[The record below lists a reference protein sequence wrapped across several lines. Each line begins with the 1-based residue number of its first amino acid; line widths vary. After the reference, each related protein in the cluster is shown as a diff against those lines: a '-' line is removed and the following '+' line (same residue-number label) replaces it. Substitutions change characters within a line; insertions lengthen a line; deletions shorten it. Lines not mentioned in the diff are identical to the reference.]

1 MKKLVLLMLVLG
13 ISINVKAQEVFASA
27 TNKALDGYVTAG
39 YIKNNWGVYA
49 GAPYNED
56 GLFNT
61 QQGTITSKA
70 KVGIIHLLPSHKF
83 MLGAGI
89 QPTSN
94 GNKVN
99 AFIGYAPLKSRDM
112 KLWLIGNLVGDQFAP
127 GLGLSYRV
135 K

>member
-1 MKKLVLLMLVLG
+1 MKKLVLLMLLLG
-13 ISINVKAQEVFASA
+13 SSINVKAQEIFAFA
-27 TNKALDGYVTAG
+27 TNKALDGYITGG
-39 YIKNNWGVYA
+39 YIKNNWGIYA

-61 QQGTITSKA
+61 QRGTITSKA
-70 KVGIIHLLPSHKF
+70 KVGIMHLLSNQKF

-89 QPTSN
+89 QPTPAGS
-94 GNKVN
+94 KAN
-99 AFIGYAPLKSRDM
+99 AFIGYAPLKSQDM
-112 KLWLIGNLVGDQFAP
+112 KLWLIGNLVGDQFSP